1 MMICVIHDTR
11 DVARTRQSNP
21 RGPGEPG
28 GKYFNMFSG
37 PQYPSSVEC
46 ISDMKP
52 FQILMMSV
60 NRTALTRASI
70 IINMYERID
79 KGQTVG
85 FHKIMMRLHYLVFP
99 RQ

>member
-1 MMICVIHDTR
+1 M
-11 DVARTRQSNP
+11 
-21 RGPGEPG
+21 
-28 GKYFNMFSG
+28 
-37 PQYPSSVEC
+37 YPSSVEC

-85 FHKIMMRLHYLVFP
+85 FHKNMMRLHYLVSSPDNDENIHFFMIP
-99 RQ
+99 LPQNLIKWIIIIM

>member
-1 MMICVIHDTR
+1 MSRVANILICFQ
-11 DVARTRQSNP
+11 AWA
-21 RGPGEPG
+21 
-28 GKYFNMFSG
+28 
-37 PQYPSSVEC
+37 QYPSSVEC